1 MELIKLY
8 RCLEFLGGKRL
19 KTRIINAFI
28 EETRNNGIKF
38 TMDDLARRLGI
49 SKRTLYEHFS
59 SKVDI
64 LDSII
69 DVTLAEFDEQTRRIL
84 DNSELTLLEK
94 IRKVIVVVPEYNEFY
109 DLRILEQL
117 KRSYPAQWE
126 RVNREL
132 HQWDD
137 LKGLLEEG
145 IRTGVI
151 KNINIDLLMR
161 LIIDATNATM
171 DRQFF
176 LVHSISVTEAFESI
190 VDVLLTGMLQ
200 EK

>member
-1 MELIKLY
+1 
-8 RCLEFLGGKRL
+8 
-19 KTRIINAFI
+19 
-28 EETRNNGIKF
+28 
-38 TMDDLARRLGI
+38 MDDLARRLGI
-49 SKRTLYEHFS
+49 SKRTLYENFS

-69 DVTLAEFDEQTRRIL
+69 DFTLSEFDEQTRLII
-84 DNSELTLLEK
+84 DNPELTLAEK
-94 IRKVIVVVPEYNEFY
+94 IKKTIVVIPKYNDFY

-132 HQWDD
+132 NQWDD

-151 KNINIDLLMR
+151 KDVNIDLLMK
-161 LIIDATNATM
+161 LIIEASNITL

-176 LVHSISVTEAFESI
+176 LGHSITITDSFETI
-190 VDVLLTGMLQ
+190 MDVLMNGFMTEKNNECTGT
-200 EK
+200 

>member
-1 MELIKLY
+1 M
-8 RCLEFLGGKRL
+8 

-38 TMDDLARRLGI
+38 TMDDLAKRLGI

-59 SKVDI
+59 SKVEI

-69 DVTLAEFDEQTRRIL
+69 DITLAEFDEQTRRIVE
-84 DNSELTLLEK
+84 NAELTLLEK
-94 IRKVIVVVPEYNEFY
+94 IRKTIVVVPKYNDFY

-126 RVNREL
+126 RVHQEL
-132 HQWDD
+132 NQWDD
-137 LKGLLEEG
+137 LKELLEEG
-145 IRTGVI
+145 MRTHVI
-151 KNINIDLLMR
+151 KPMNIEMLMK
-161 LIIDATNATM
+161 LVIDAANATL

-176 LVHSISVTEAFESI
+176 LQNSISVTEALESI
-190 VDVLLTGMLQ
+190 VDVLLTGMIQ

>member
-1 MELIKLY
+1 
-8 RCLEFLGGKRL
+8 
-19 KTRIINAFI
+19 
-28 EETRNNGIKF
+28 
-38 TMDDLARRLGI
+38 MDDLARRLGI

-84 DNSELTLLEK
+84 TNSDLTLLEK
-94 IRKVIVVVPEYNEFY
+94 IRKVIVVVPEHNDFY

-117 KRSYPAQWE
+117 KRTYPTQWE

-151 KNINIDLLMR
+151 KNVNIDLLMR
-161 LIIDATNATM
+161 LIIDASNATM

-176 LVHSISVTEAFESI
+176 LAHSISLTEVFESI
-190 VDVLLTGMLQ
+190 VDVLLMGMV
-200 EK
+200 EKK

>member
-1 MELIKLY
+1 M
-8 RCLEFLGGKRL
+8 

-69 DVTLAEFDEQTRRIL
+69 DITLAEFDEQTRRIL
-84 DNSELTLLEK
+84 NDPALNLLGK
-94 IRKVIVVVPEYNEFY
+94 IRKVIAVVPEYNEFY

-126 RVNREL
+126 RVNREM

-137 LKGLLEEG
+137 LKELLEEG
-145 IRTGVI
+145 MRTGVI
-151 KNINIDLLMR
+151 KKGNIDLLMR
-161 LIIDATNATM
+161 LIIDATNTTM

-176 LVHSISVTEAFESI
+176 LANSISVTEAFETI
-190 VDVLLTGMLQ
+190 VDVLLTGMVQ
-200 EK
+200 EQ

>member
-1 MELIKLY
+1 M
-8 RCLEFLGGKRL
+8 RA
-19 KTRIINAFI
+19 RIINAFI

-38 TMDDLARRLGI
+38 TMDDLAKRLGI

-59 SKVDI
+59 SKVNI

-69 DVTLAEFDEQTRRIL
+69 DVTLAEFDEQTSRIL
-84 DNSELTLLEK
+84 SNPELTLLEK
-94 IRKVIVVVPEYNEFY
+94 IRKVIVVVPEYNDFY

-117 KRSYPAQWE
+117 KRSYPEQWE

-145 IRTGVI
+145 IRTGII
-151 KNINIDLLMR
+151 KNINIDLLIR

-176 LVHSISVTEAFESI
+176 
-190 VDVLLTGMLQ
+190 
-200 EK
+200 

>member
-1 MELIKLY
+1 M
-8 RCLEFLGGKRL
+8 

-38 TMDDLARRLGI
+38 TMDDLAKRLGI
-49 SKRTLYEHFS
+49 SKRTLYEHYS
-59 SKVDI
+59 SKIDI

-84 DNSELTLLEK
+84 SNPELTLLEK
-94 IRKVIVVVPEYNEFY
+94 IRKVIVVVPQYNDFY

-117 KRSYPAQWE
+117 KRSYPEQWE

-132 HQWDD
+132 HQWED

-145 IRTGVI
+145 IHAGVI
-151 KNINIDLLMR
+151 KKVNIDLLMR
-161 LIIDATNATM
+161 LILDASNATM

-176 LVHSISVTEAFESI
+176 LEHSISMTEAFESI
-190 VDVLLTGMLQ
+190 VDILLTGMVQ
-200 EK
+200 VE

>member
-1 MELIKLY
+1 M
-8 RCLEFLGGKRL
+8 

-84 DNSELTLLEK
+84 DNPNLTLLEK
-94 IRKVIVVVPEYNEFY
+94 IRKVIVVVPEHNDFY

-117 KRSYPAQWE
+117 KRTYPAQWE
-126 RVNREL
+126 RVNREM

-176 LVHSISVTEAFESI
+176 LAHSISVTEAFESI
-190 VDVLLTGMLQ
+190 VDVLLVGMI
-200 EK
+200 EAE

>member
-1 MELIKLY
+1 
-8 RCLEFLGGKRL
+8 L

-28 EETRNNGIKF
+28 EETQNNGIKF
-38 TMDDLARRLGI
+38 TMDDLAKRLGI

-69 DVTLAEFDEQTRRIL
+69 DMTLTEFDEQTRRII
-84 DNSELTLLEK
+84 DDPELTLIEK
-94 IRKVIVVVPEYNEFY
+94 IRKAIVVLPKYNEFY

-117 KRSYPAQWE
+117 KRSYPALWE
-126 RVNREL
+126 RVDREL

-151 KNINIDLLMR
+151 KNMNIDVLMK
-161 LIIDATNATM
+161 LIIDATNLTL

-176 LVHSISVTEAFESI
+176 LAHSISVKEAFESI
-190 VDVLLTGMLQ
+190 IDVLLTGFA
-200 EK
+200 KVK

>member
-1 MELIKLY
+1 MCIY
-8 RCLEFLGGKRL
+8 SFLGGKWL
-19 KTRIINAFI
+19 KTRIINSFI

-69 DVTLAEFDEQTRRIL
+69 DVTLAEFGGQTPRIL
-84 DNSELTLLEK
+84 NDPSLTLLEK
-94 IRKVIVVVPEYNEFY
+94 IRQAIVVIPTCNEFY

-117 KRSYPAQWE
+117 KRSYPSQWE
-126 RVNREL
+126 RVDREL
-132 HQWDD
+132 HQWDE
-137 LKGLLEEG
+137 LKELLEEG
-145 IRTGVI
+145 MRAGVI
-151 KNINIDLLMR
+151 KNMHIDVLMK
-161 LIIDATNATM
+161 LIIDACNTTL

-176 LVHSISVTEAFESI
+176 LAHSISVTEALESI
-190 VDVLLTGMLQ
+190 VDVLLMGMV
-200 EK
+200 EKK

>member
-1 MELIKLY
+1 M
-8 RCLEFLGGKRL
+8 

-28 EETRNNGIKF
+28 EETRSNGIKF
-38 TMDDLARRLGI
+38 TMDDLARRLGM
-49 SKRTLYEHFS
+49 SKRTLYENFS
-59 SKVDI
+59 SKVEI

-69 DVTLAEFDEQTRRIL
+69 DRTLGEFEEESRRII
-84 DNSELTLLEK
+84 DNPELTLLEK
-94 IRKVIVVVPEYNEFY
+94 IHQEIIVVPKFNEFY
-109 DLRILEQL
+109 DLGILEQL

-126 RVNREL
+126 RVNHEFQ
-132 HQWDD
+132 QWDD

-151 KNINIDLLMR
+151 VDRNIDLLMK
-161 LIIDATNATM
+161 LIITTINATL

-176 LVHSISVTEAFESI
+176 FDHSISVKETYGTI
-190 VDVLLTGMLQ
+190 VDMLLNGIKK

>member
-1 MELIKLY
+1 MKS
-8 RCLEFLGGKRL
+8 
-19 KTRIINAFI
+19 RIINGFI
-28 EETRNNGIKF
+28 EESVDNGVKF

-49 SKRTLYEHFS
+49 SKRTLYEHFP
-59 SKVDI
+59 SKVNI

-69 DVTLAEFDEQTRRIL
+69 DMTLKEFDEQTRNIIE
-84 DNSELTLLEK
+84 NPKLTLVEK
-94 IRKVIVVVPEYNEFY
+94 IRKSIVVMPQHNEFY
-109 DLRILEQL
+109 DTRILEQL
-117 KRSYPAQWE
+117 KRFYPEQWE

-132 HQWDD
+132 YMWDD

-151 KNINIDLLMR
+151 KERNIDLLMK
-161 LIIDATNATM
+161 IIIEATNTTF

-176 LVHSISVTEAFESI
+176 LEHSISVTEAFETI
-190 VDVLLTGMLQ
+190 VDMLLMGIVK

>member
-1 MELIKLY
+1 M
-8 RCLEFLGGKRL
+8 

-49 SKRTLYEHFS
+49 SKRTLYENYS

-69 DVTLAEFDEQTRRIL
+69 DMTLVEFDEQTRRII
-84 DNSELTLLEK
+84 DNPELTLLEK
-94 IRKVIVVVPEYNEFY
+94 IRKAIVVMPKYNEFY
-109 DLRILEQL
+109 DLRILNQL
-117 KRSYPAQWE
+117 KRTYPEQWE

-145 IRTGVI
+145 IRAGIIVDR
-151 KNINIDLLMR
+151 NIDLLMK
-161 LIIDATNATM
+161 LIIEASNATL

-176 LVHSISVTEAFESI
+176 LEHSISVAEAYETI
-190 VDVLLTGMLQ
+190 VDVLLTGMV
-200 EK
+200 KAN

>member
-1 MELIKLY
+1 
-8 RCLEFLGGKRL
+8 
-19 KTRIINAFI
+19 
-28 EETRNNGIKF
+28 
-38 TMDDLARRLGI
+38 MDDLARRLGI

-69 DVTLAEFDEQTRRIL
+69 DITLAEFDEQTRRIL
-84 DNSELTLLEK
+84 NDPALNLLGK
-94 IRKVIVVVPEYNEFY
+94 IRKVIAVVPEYNEFY

-126 RVNREL
+126 RVNREM

-137 LKGLLEEG
+137 LKELLEEG
-145 IRTGVI
+145 MRTGVI
-151 KNINIDLLMR
+151 KKGNIDLLMR
-161 LIIDATNATM
+161 LIIDATNTTM

-176 LVHSISVTEAFESI
+176 LANSISVTEAFETI
-190 VDVLLTGMLQ
+190 VDVLLTGMVQ
-200 EK
+200 EQ

>member
-1 MELIKLY
+1 M
-8 RCLEFLGGKRL
+8 
-19 KTRIINAFI
+19 KTRISNAFI
-28 EETRNNGIKF
+28 EETRSNGIKF

-59 SKVDI
+59 SKVEI

-84 DNSELTLLEK
+84 DNPELTLLEK
-94 IRKVIVVVPEYNEFY
+94 IRKAIIVLPKYNEFY

-126 RVNREL
+126 RVNRSL
-132 HQWDD
+132 HQWDE

-145 IRTGVI
+145 MRTGVI
-151 KNINIDLLMR
+151 KHYNIDVLMKV
-161 LIIDATNATM
+161 IIDASNATL

-176 LVHSISVTEAFESI
+176 LEHSISVQEAFESI
-190 VDVLLTGMLQ
+190 VDVLLTGMV
-200 EK
+200 ETE